1 MSEKIWAYE
10 DFEEGISIPLGSK
23 LVSAEEI
30 IEFAG
35 EFDPQPF
42 HLDEEAG
49 RASILG
55 GLSASGWHTSCIFI
69 RLLCDSFLL
78 DSTSEGSPGVDQ
90 ARWRKPVLAGNTL
103 AGRSIVLSKRELRS
117 RPNLGIVTF
126 RHELFNQ
133 RSEAVFELLNA
144 IMFRKRSAA

>member
-1 MSEKIWAYE
+1 MT
-10 DFEEGISIPLGSK
+10 
-23 LVSAEEI
+23 AEEI

-55 GLSASGWHTSCIFI
+55 GLSASGWHTSCIFM
-69 RLLCDSFLL
+69 RLLCDGFLL

-103 AGRSIVLSKRELRS
+103 TGRSMVLAKRELRS

-133 RSEAVFELLNA
+133 RSEAVFELLNS

>member
-1 MSEKIWAYE
+1 M
-10 DFEEGISIPLGSK
+10 
-23 LVSAEEI
+23 
-30 IEFAG
+30 
-35 EFDPQPF
+35 
-42 HLDEEAG
+42 
-49 RASILG
+49 
-55 GLSASGWHTSCIFI
+55 
-69 RLLCDSFLL
+69 RLLCDGFLL

-103 AGRSIVLSKRELRS
+103 TGRSMVLAKRELRS

-133 RSEAVFELLNA
+133 RSEAVFELLNS

>member
-1 MSEKIWAYE
+1 MSEKSWAYE
-10 DFEEGISIPLGSK
+10 DFEEGSSIPLGSK
-23 LVSAEEI
+23 LVTAEEI

-55 GLSASGWHTSCIFI
+55 GLSASGWHTSCIFM
-69 RLLCDSFLL
+69 RLLCDGFLL

-103 AGRSIVLSKRELRS
+103 TGRSMVLAKRELRS

-133 RSEAVFELLNA
+133 RSEAVFELLNS